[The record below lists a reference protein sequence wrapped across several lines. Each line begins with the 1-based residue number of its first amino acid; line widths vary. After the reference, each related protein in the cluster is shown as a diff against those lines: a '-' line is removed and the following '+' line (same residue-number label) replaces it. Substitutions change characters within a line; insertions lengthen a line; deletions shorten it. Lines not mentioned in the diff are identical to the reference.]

1 MRDLASGEKKPI
13 YCDEV
18 KFLFIPQYE
27 TLKLDLIID
36 YGLSKQAVVDCLPI
50 LREIRKLP
58 RQFVINTIFTLV
70 GEDFNF
76 WVRTR
81 ILERNAKL
89 ATDKNLNIKLDHRIA
104 QAYMNSTAVS
114 RTVFISSSSIL
125 TDSD

>member
-1 MRDLASGEKKPI
+1 MRDLAAGTKTPI
-13 YCDEV
+13 FCDNV
-18 KFLFIPQYE
+18 KFLFVPQYE
-27 TLKLDLIID
+27 TLSLNHIID
-36 YGLSKQAVVDCLPI
+36 YGLGKQVVVDCLPI

-58 RQFVINTIFTLV
+58 RQYCINCIFTLV
-70 GEDFNF
+70 GEDFNL

-114 RTVFISSSSIL
+114 CKVFISSIFIL